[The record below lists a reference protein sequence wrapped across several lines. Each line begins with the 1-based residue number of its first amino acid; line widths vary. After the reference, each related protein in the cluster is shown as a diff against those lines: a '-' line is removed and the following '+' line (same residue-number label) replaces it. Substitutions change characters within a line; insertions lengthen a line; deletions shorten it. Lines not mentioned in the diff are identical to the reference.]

1 MSLIKKLIQRLLDSR
16 TTPDEAANCAMPEGS
31 KQDITPSIMSESIA
45 WQRMHNGVAVDNGY
59 IQAEGRGATAGKSQ
73 LMIGQDPNDFRS
85 FSNTFE
91 ATGLNVCFAPVK
103 KGQVYYAYGSNLTDL
118 AIYFFKSVG
127 NSAIVGG
134 GYNYFVRRA
143 LSCLRALSNYLPRSF
158 CKARSH
164 GFQNNQLLSPTRAL
178 ISLAQAP
185 RISLVTSLRATAGQ
199 LLDATQI
206 QSQLLKSKSR
216 TGRWHLLP
224 FLTETPRE
232 LGSVVTL
239 KKGHRLSSCA
249 VAEVQPI
256 ILFGS
261 TKQVQTFN
269 PLTGGASC

>member
-1 MSLIKKLIQRLLDSR
+1 MLKQLIQRLLDSR
-16 TTPDEAANCAMPEGS
+16 TTPEEAAHSAMPS
-31 KQDITPSIMSESIA
+31 DKYT
-45 WQRMHNGVAVDNGY
+45 RLVDNGT
-59 IQAEGRGATAGKSQ
+59 IGSEWTDQAFSGIAAYDGYLFFTGTSTSAVPIIGIATAG
-73 LMIGQDPNDFRS
+73 
-85 FSNTFE
+85 
-91 ATGLNVCFAPVK
+91 
-103 KGQVYYAYGSNLTDL
+103 YASNLTFPWEGARL
-118 AIYFFKSVG
+118 ATTIPIAKGQTWTVQGSSMKDVIIYLSKTVSL
-127 NSAIVGG
+127 GG
-134 GYNYFVRRA
+134 GDNRLVWRA
-143 LSCLRALSNYLPRSF
+143 LSCLRPSFNYLPKVFLRA
-158 CKARSH
+158 KSH
-164 GFQNNQLLSPTRAL
+164 GFQNNPLLSSIKAL
-178 ISLAQAP
+178 TSLAQAP

-224 FLTETPRE
+224 FLTETLRE

-269 PLTGGASC
+269 PLTGGALC

>member
-1 MSLIKKLIQRLLDSR
+1 MALLKSLIQRLLDSR
-16 TTPDEAANCAMPEGS
+16 TTPEEAGHSAMPSATKTTFLSKDEAVGSWGTLNAGTAPADGYLFVNASAEDSTNSEVRAQLGNLFHVSAQAPAPKGLGVTIPMSKGASYTVEGAFVS
-31 KQDITPSIMSESIA
+31 HITV
-45 WQRMHNGVAVDNGY
+45 G
-59 IQAEGRGATAGKSQ
+59 
-73 LMIGQDPNDFRS
+73 F
-85 FSNTFE
+85 
-91 ATGLNVCFAPVK
+91 VK
-103 KGQVYYAYGSNLTDL
+103 
-118 AIYFFKSVG
+118 AI
-127 NSAIVGG
+127 GG
-134 GYNYFVRRA
+134 GYNCLVRRA
-143 LSCLRALSNYLPRSF
+143 LPCLRPSFNYLPRSF
-158 CKARSH
+158 CKAKNL
-164 GFQNNQLLSPTRAL
+164 GFQNNQLLSSIRAL

-224 FLTETPRE
+224 YLTETLRE
-232 LGSVVTL
+232 LESVVTL

-269 PLTGGASC
+269 PLTGGALC

>member
-1 MSLIKKLIQRLLDSR
+1 MLKQLIQRLLDSR
-16 TTPDEAANCAMPEGS
+16 TTPSEAAHSAMPQENQVINYGS
-31 KQDITPSIMSESIA
+31 TTENPGSWTTILSFTAPKDGYA
-45 WQRMHNGVAVDNGY
+45 KAVVVGTGKNS
-59 IQAEGRGATAGKSQ
+59 AELYCGNMRVSA
-73 LMIGQDPNDFRS
+73 
-85 FSNTFE
+85 
-91 ATGLNVCFAPVK
+91 FAPVDNASINVVMPVR
-103 KGQVYYAYGSNLTDL
+103 KGA
-118 AIYFFKSVG
+118 SVG
-127 NSAIVGG
+127 LVSTVFRSAALYFVPSIGG
-134 GYNYFVRRA
+134 GYNRFVRRA
-143 LSCLRALSNYLPRSF
+143 LSCLRPSFNYLPRSF
-158 CKARSH
+158 CKAKNL
-164 GFQNNQLLSPTRAL
+164 GFQNNQLLSSIRAL

-224 FLTETPRE
+224 FLTETLRE
-232 LGSVVTL
+232 PGSVVTL

-269 PLTGGASC
+269 PLTGGALC

>member
-1 MSLIKKLIQRLLDSR
+1 MLKQLIQRLLDSR
-16 TTPDEAANCAMPEGS
+16 TTAAEAAHSAMPKPETPTIVSDPVTDKTWHSLIAPFDGYFS
-31 KQDITPSIMSESIA
+31 CKGITKHMLIENSAAQWS
-45 WQRMHNGVAVDNGY
+45 GV
-59 IQAEGRGATAGKSQ
+59 
-73 LMIGQDPNDFRS
+73 
-85 FSNTFE
+85 
-91 ATGLNVCFAPVK
+91 TGLTSGGYMGFTLPMS
-103 KGQVYYAYGSNLTDL
+103 KGSEVRYQLDH
-118 AIYFFKSVG
+118 
-127 NSAIVGG
+127 NSTGVMMTFSKTIGG
-134 GYNYFVRRA
+134 GHNCLVRRA
-143 LSCLRALSNYLPRSF
+143 LPCLRPSFNYLPRSF
-158 CKARSH
+158 CKAKNL
-164 GFQNNQLLSPTRAL
+164 GFQNNQLLSSIRAL

-224 FLTETPRE
+224 YLTETLRE
-232 LGSVVTL
+232 LESVVTL

-269 PLTGGASC
+269 PLTGGALC